1 MNTTLLRHPLNLQ
14 YFAEGTGDLTP
25 PGSTPP
31 APAGNP
37 LATSQTTPTTSTG
50 TGNGQGQAP
59 TLTLDSVQKFLNED
73 ESGKKWLNSFAD
85 SRVTQGINTFKEKS
99 LPEILEKE
107 ISKRYPA
114 ETPEQKE
121 IRELKQKFED
131 SEKQRARETLKAK
144 ALTLANG
151 KGLPADLVDYFLG
164 NDEETTTSNLGKLEE
179 SFKAY
184 EQKIVKEKFK
194 QNGSTPPAANT
205 GGKTDEQRLKEAR
218 EKAKSGRTEDMAA
231 YIALN
236 RELTK

>member
-1 MNTTLLRHPLNLQ
+1 MKINSLRYPLNLQ
-14 YFAEGTGDLTP
+14 YFAEGNGDPTL

-37 LATSQTTPTTSTG
+37 PATPLTPTAPSSG
-50 TGNGQGQAP
+50 SGNVQGS
-59 TLTLDSVQKFLNED
+59 LTLESVQKFLNED
-73 ESGKKWLNSFAD
+73 EGGQKWLNSFAD

-131 SEKQRARETLKAK
+131 SEKQRAREALKAK
-144 ALTLANG
+144 ALTLAGG
-151 KGLPADLVDYFLG
+151 KGLPGDLVDFFLG
-164 NDEETTTSNLGKLEE
+164 TDEETTTTNLGKLEE
-179 SFKAY
+179 AFKAY